1 MTGAVAALRLH
12 GIAPNRTRRRKLTS
26 RDTGHI
32 NTERV
37 VACAYA
43 VCVGAVALGEVS
55 RRTTPG
61 MIPSMPSTR
70 WAPAPSPR
78 TRGGA
83 PPRAVAA
90 VEALDAILGDGP
102 TRDAGAALGAAVGA
116 YLWVKLFDLLA
127 SKKILERKLSR
138 KVIHTTSGPFFALT
152 WPLFSASPTACYFA
166 ACVPALQAVRLFCI
180 GSGLITNE
188 NAVRAVSREGDKSEL
203 LKGPF
208 IYTLVLVITTALYWR
223 GSPEGIAALALMCG
237 GDGMA
242 DIVGRRLGK
251 GNALPFN
258 EDKSFAG
265 SAAFFAVGFGMSLGF
280 VALFHSLGYMDV
292 DAGSAAG
299 RLAVVA
305 AACTVAEAL
314 PVTGVLD
321 DNISVP
327 ALALVLGSVLF
338 H

>member
-1 MTGAVAALRLH
+1 MTGAVAAVRLH
-12 GIAPNRTRRRKLTS
+12 GIAPNRARRRKLTS
-26 RDTGHI
+26 RDAGHI
-32 NTERV
+32 HTERV

-188 NAVRAVSREGDKSEL
+188 
-203 LKGPF
+203 
-208 IYTLVLVITTALYWR
+208 
-223 GSPEGIAALALMCG
+223 
-237 GDGMA
+237 
-242 DIVGRRLGK
+242 
-251 GNALPFN
+251 
-258 EDKSFAG
+258 
-265 SAAFFAVGFGMSLGF
+265 
-280 VALFHSLGYMDV
+280 
-292 DAGSAAG
+292 
-299 RLAVVA
+299 
-305 AACTVAEAL
+305 
-314 PVTGVLD
+314 
-321 DNISVP
+321 
-327 ALALVLGSVLF
+327 
-338 H
+338 

>member
-90 VEALDAILGDGP
+90 VGRIAAHP
-102 TRDAGAALGAAVGA
+102 TSS
-116 YLWVKLFDLLA
+116 LA
-127 SKKILERKLSR
+127 ERR
-138 KVIHTTSGPFFALT
+138 TCTSG
-152 WPLFSASPTACYFA
+152 
-166 ACVPALQAVRLFCI
+166 
-180 GSGLITNE
+180 
-188 NAVRAVSREGDKSEL
+188 
-203 LKGPF
+203 
-208 IYTLVLVITTALYWR
+208 TLVPYTR
-223 GSPEGIAALALMCG
+223 
-237 GDGMA
+237 A
-242 DIVGRRLGK
+242 DIIFIL
-251 GNALPFN
+251 
-258 EDKSFAG
+258 
-265 SAAFFAVGFGMSLGF
+265 
-280 VALFHSLGYMDV
+280 
-292 DAGSAAG
+292 
-299 RLAVVA
+299 
-305 AACTVAEAL
+305 
-314 PVTGVLD
+314 
-321 DNISVP
+321 NI
-327 ALALVLGSVLF
+327 
-338 H
+338 

>member
-1 MTGAVAALRLH
+1 
-12 GIAPNRTRRRKLTS
+12 
-26 RDTGHI
+26 
-32 NTERV
+32 
-37 VACAYA
+37 
-43 VCVGAVALGEVS
+43 
-55 RRTTPG
+55 
-61 MIPSMPSTR
+61 
-70 WAPAPSPR
+70 
-78 TRGGA
+78 
-83 PPRAVAA
+83 
-90 VEALDAILGDGP
+90 
-102 TRDAGAALGAAVGA
+102 
-116 YLWVKLFDLLA
+116 
-127 SKKILERKLSR
+127 
-138 KVIHTTSGPFFALT
+138 
-152 WPLFSASPTACYFA
+152 
-166 ACVPALQAVRLFCI
+166 
-180 GSGLITNE
+180 LITNE

-292 DAGSAAG
+292 DVGSAAG